1 MVRILI
7 PVLLLLIGLGGGI
20 GAGLFL
26 GGGSEDGTADD
37 AGGEEQEEAAY
48 DEQNAQED
56 GEDGGYGG
64 DDAEETSDDYGGYAD
79 DGPVTPGSS
88 ENLEYVRLNNQFV
101 VPVVQDAAVRSLVV
115 MSLTVE
121 IEAGQ
126 AEFVFN
132 REPRLRDAFLRVMFS
147 HANAGGFDG
156 AFTSPTALNPL
167 RSGLRDA
174 AYDVLGSI
182 VNDVLIVDIV
192 RQDA

>member
-1 MVRILI
+1 MRILI
-7 PVLLLLIGLGGGI
+7 PVLLLLIGLGGGV

-26 GGGSEDGTADD
+26 GGGSEDDTADD
-37 AGGEEQEEAAY
+37 AGGEEQEAAAY
-48 DEQNAQED
+48 DEQNSQDD

-64 DDAEETSDDYGGYAD
+64 DDAEETGDDYGGYAD

-121 IEAGQ
+121 IETGQ

>member
-1 MVRILI
+1 MRILI
-7 PVLLLLIGLGGGI
+7 PVMLLLIGLGGGV

-26 GGGSEDGTADD
+26 GGGPEEDAADGD
-37 AGGEEQEEAAY
+37 GGPEHEETAY
-48 DEQNAQED
+48 DEQDEEY
-56 GEDGGYGG
+56 GEDGYGE
-64 DDAEETSDDYGGYAD
+64 DDTEETGDDYGGYAD
-79 DGPVTPGSS
+79 EGPVTPGSD

-121 IEAGQ
+121 IASGQ

-174 AYDVLGSI
+174 AYDVLGPI

>member
-1 MVRILI
+1 MRIII
-7 PVLLLLIGLGGGI
+7 PVIFLLFGVGGGV
-20 GAGLFL
+20 GAGIFL
-26 GGGSEDGTADD
+26 SSGADPEPMASSEHDEAHGSEYESESENTH
-37 AGGEEQEEAAY
+37 
-48 DEQNAQED
+48 ED
-56 GEDGGYGG
+56 TNYAED
-64 DDAEETSDDYGGYAD
+64 S
-79 DGPVTPGSS
+79 PVAPGSG

-121 IEAGQ
+121 VDSGQ
-126 AEFVFN
+126 AELVFN

-156 AFTSPTALNPL
+156 SFTSPTALNPL

-174 AYDVLGSI
+174 AYDVLGEI
-182 VNDVLIVDIV
+182 AHDVLIVDIV

>member
-7 PVLLLLIGLGGGI
+7 PVVLLIFGLAGGI
-20 GAGLFL
+20 GAGIFL
-26 GGGSEDGTADD
+26 GGDPETDTATDDGYDTSEAE
-37 AGGEEQEEAAY
+37 GEGY
-48 DEQNAQED
+48 D
-56 GEDGGYGG
+56 GEDGADGYG
-64 DDAEETSDDYGGYAD
+64 DEEGSEYEASGYAD
-79 DGPVTPGSS
+79 DGPVTPGSD

-101 VPVVQDAAVRSLVV
+101 VPVVRDAAVRSLVV

-132 REPRLRDAFLRVMFS
+132 REPRIRDAFLRVMFS

-156 AFTSPTALNPL
+156 SFTSPSALNPL

-174 AYDVLGSI
+174 AYDVLGNI

>member
-1 MVRILI
+1 MMRILI
-7 PVLLLLIGLGGGI
+7 PVLLLLIGLGGGV

-26 GGGSEDGTADD
+26 GGGPEDGSSDGD
-37 AGGEEQEEAAY
+37 GGAEQEEAYEEQDDEEYGY
-48 DEQNAQED
+48 D
-56 GEDGGYGG
+56 
-64 DDAEETSDDYGGYAD
+64 DDTEETGDNYEGYAD
-79 DGPVTPGSS
+79 DGPVTPGSD

-121 IEAGQ
+121 IDSGQ

-174 AYDVLGSI
+174 AYDVLGPI

>member
-7 PVLLLLIGLGGGI
+7 PVLLLLIGVGGGV
-20 GAGLFL
+20 GAGIFL
-26 GGGSEDGTADD
+26 GSGSETELDSDAAEIEGSEDAADSDADD
-37 AGGEEQEEAAY
+37 GGAQDSYSEEE
-48 DEQNAQED
+48 
-56 GEDGGYGG
+56 GGSY
-64 DDAEETSDDYGGYAD
+64 ETGYAD
-79 DGPVTPGSS
+79 EGPVTPGS
-88 ENLEYVRLNNQFV
+88 EANLEYVRLNNQFV
-101 VPVVQDAAVRSLVV
+101 VPVVRDAAVRSLVV
-115 MSLTVE
+115 MSLAVE

-147 HANAGGFDG
+147 HANVGGFDG
-156 AFTSPTALNPL
+156 AFTTPTALNPL

-174 AYDVLGSI
+174 AYDVLGPI

>member
-1 MVRILI
+1 MMRILI
-7 PVLLLLIGLGGGI
+7 PVLLLLLGLGGGV
-20 GAGLFL
+20 GAGLML
-26 GGGSEDGTADD
+26 GGGSEDDIVDGD
-37 AGGEEQEEAAY
+37 GETPEETAY
-48 DEQNAQED
+48 DEENAGEGDYDSYGDED
-56 GEDGGYGG
+56 SDEGGN
-64 DDAEETSDDYGGYAD
+64 DYGYAD
-79 DGPVTPGSS
+79 DGPVTPGSGA
-88 ENLEYVRLNNQFV
+88 NLEYVRLNNQFV